1 MYEASQKK
9 EKKIIE
15 NCTIIFYQK
24 MDKEARLEKIHK
36 SRFNAASRILRIF
49 QMVFYTIDARRDV
62 ATF

>member
-1 MYEASQKK
+1 
-9 EKKIIE
+9 
-15 NCTIIFYQK
+15 

-62 ATF
+62 ATFWQDSSKLSFSKNGFL

>member
-1 MYEASQKK
+1 
-9 EKKIIE
+9 
-15 NCTIIFYQK
+15 